1 MLLMLCLASI
11 LLNQPYVVRL
21 QGVNAVEVVA
31 LKPTEKPTSIAFIP
45 YLKISLSVNASYI
58 LCSQPTTL
66 FGMQQVILDL
76 DTYFFLGGGCV
87 ILESPCI
94 RVNAVIR
101 VANQGI

>member
-1 MLLMLCLASI
+1 MILCLASI
-11 LLNQPYVVRL
+11 LLNQPCVVWMK
-21 QGVNAVEVVA
+21 GVIAVEVGA

-66 FGMQQVILDL
+66 FGIQQIILDL
-76 DTYFFLGGGCV
+76 DTYFLGGYCLR
-87 ILESPCI
+87 LESTCI

-101 VANQGI
+101 VANQGK